1 MSSAESS
8 ERLRL
13 FCAVELPAR
22 LRARAFD
29 HLKQLR
35 ASVPQVKASWERE
48 EKLHVTLKF
57 FGATEAARL
66 SALTEAAARV
76 VAGIAPFELT
86 LEDVGAFP
94 SVREPRVL
102 WLGVMDTQGELR
114 RLQQQLETACA
125 ATGFARDERPFH
137 AHVTLARIRTAN
149 ANARRL
155 AHYQRQLG
163 FAPQPFTVNELVI
176 MRSDLGPNGSQYT
189 PLARLALQSVEP
201 GQPLSA

>member
-35 ASVPQVKASWERE
+35 ASAPQVKASWERE

-66 SALTEAAARV
+66 SALTEAAARA

-94 SVREPRVL
+94 SAREPRVL
-102 WLGVMDTQGELR
+102 WLGVTDTHGQPR
-114 RLQQQLETACA
+114 RLQRHLETACA
-125 ATGFARDERPFH
+125 APGLAPYHRRPH
-137 AHVTLARIRTAN
+137 AHV
-149 ANARRL
+149 
-155 AHYQRQLG
+155 
-163 FAPQPFTVNELVI
+163 P
-176 MRSDLGPNGSQYT
+176 
-189 PLARLALQSVEP
+189 
-201 GQPLSA
+201 SA